1 MFGTTFAECGLVV
14 ETEERTMRQHY
25 SVRRLSWREW
35 QEIEEVLLDEIDLQ
49 VWYAVAYCTLLGGES
64 FISLQ

>member
-1 MFGTTFAECGLVV
+1 
-14 ETEERTMRQHY
+14 MRQHY

-35 QEIEEVLLDEIDLQ
+35 QEIEEVLLDEIDFQ

-64 FISLQ
+64 LVSLQ

>member
-1 MFGTTFAECGLVV
+1 
-14 ETEERTMRQHY
+14 MRQHY